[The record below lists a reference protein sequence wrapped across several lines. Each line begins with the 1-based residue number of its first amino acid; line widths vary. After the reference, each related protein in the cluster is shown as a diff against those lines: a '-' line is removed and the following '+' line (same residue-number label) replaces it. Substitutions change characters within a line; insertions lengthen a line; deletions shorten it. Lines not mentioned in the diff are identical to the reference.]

1 MRNATLWRRML
12 GVEKT
17 VIETM
22 EMDDDG
28 VLVFSVGATG
38 SMRHRCGRCQ
48 RRCPRYDLGNGRR
61 RWRSLDSGSVRVE
74 LEADAPR
81 VSCRIHGVS
90 VVAVPWARHQ
100 SGHTHHFDAQVAWLA
115 TQTSKTAITQLMR
128 IAWRTVGAIITRVW
142 ADTETLH
149 DQFADLTRIGIDEIS
164 YKRGHKYL
172 TVIVDHDS
180 EYSSGRLV
188 WAAPGQDKATL
199 GSLDRR
205 CRGRQVPERGAL
217 R

>member
-1 MRNATLWRRML
+1 MRNARLWRTLL

-28 VLVFSVGATG
+28 VLVFSVRVTG

-48 RRCPRYDLGNGRR
+48 RRCPRYDLGDGRR

-74 LEADAPR
+74 LEADSPR

-90 VVAVPWARHQ
+90 AVAVPWARHG

-115 TQTSKTAITQLMR
+115 RSRRKFLARSGEGGPRPRDSPAPQGNTGGPRRQYSTAPKPANTQRESASIRM
-128 IAWRTVGAIITRVW
+128 A
-142 ADTETLH
+142 
-149 DQFADLTRIGIDEIS
+149 
-164 YKRGHKYL
+164 
-172 TVIVDHDS
+172 
-180 EYSSGRLV
+180 
-188 WAAPGQDKATL
+188 
-199 GSLDRR
+199 
-205 CRGRQVPERGAL
+205 
-217 R
+217 